1 MIKMFFNET
10 LNVSSN
16 MWHCKPISGRD
27 KPLLTGLL
35 VRYCSCCYGLSVDSI
50 KLLKMFNS
58 NNLFSEGRIIS
69 PPSEVRYTLH

>member
-1 MIKMFFNET
+1 MFFNET

-50 KLLKMFNS
+50 KLLKMFN
-58 NNLFSEGRIIS
+58 FK
-69 PPSEVRYTLH
+69 